1 MGVKSQVEIE
11 AKFAAF
17 PDSTTPD
24 LCGITYVTTVLDQQI
39 HNLSATYYDTT
50 DLRLTRAKIT
60 LRRRIGGKDDGW
72 HIKLPHGYG
81 RKEIHHDLTESE
93 QVPPAVIAPIGVLV
107 RGAALVPIAQVDNER
122 HEAILGDEYGV
133 AIAEFCDDHVTAQS
147 FLPGGGTTTWREW
160 EIEVTETAQE
170 HDLTEAIIS
179 SATELFNT
187 AGAVPSSSP
196 SKLMTALGAS
206 INNVPTPVELK
217 LPDPDS
223 PGYAVVTALKRNR
236 DKILAYDSKVRNDE
250 WDSVHQMRVATRELR
265 SHLDTFEGIIT
276 SPHCKSLSAQ
286 LKQLATILGVA
297 RDAEV
302 IAERFQL
309 LASLVD
315 TGAVTK
321 EDGDR
326 LYASMR
332 DEYRLAHQ
340 KILKALDDPRY
351 FAMLNLLDEVLR
363 KPEIKAPSAA
373 ETPST
378 EILLEHL
385 NTAYKRLAKRH
396 KKAVKHWDD
405 NDLPRFERE
414 SYFHDLRKAAKK
426 LRYAAEAVGD
436 ATEIDTTQLYRAC
449 KQMQTVL
456 GDFQDSVTSR
466 DKLYR
471 KAEQARKAGEDTFT
485 YGVLYQLEHHIGQ
498 EVLEGYQDTADAV
511 IEAYQQLLQAQQE
524 ATKPKKKR
532 KKKTNKKKN

>member
-11 AKFAAF
+11 AKFAVS
-17 PDSTTPD
+17 PDNHVPD
-24 LCGITYVTTVLDQQI
+24 LTHISYVTNVLHQQT

-60 LRRRIGGKDDGW
+60 LRRRVGGKDDGW
-72 HIKLPHGYG
+72 HIKLPADYG

-107 RGAALVPIAQVDNER
+107 RGASLVPIAQVDNQR
-122 HEAILGDEYGV
+122 HESILGDEYGV

-170 HDLTEAIIS
+170 HELTEKIIAT
-179 SATELFNT
+179 ATELFHA
-187 AGAVPSSSP
+187 AGAVTSTSP
-196 SKLMTALGAS
+196 SKLVMALGAS
-206 INNVPTPVELK
+206 INNVPLPTELK
-217 LPDPDS
+217 LPDPES
-223 PGYAVVTALKRNR
+223 PGYAVITALKRNR
-236 DKILAYDSKVRNDE
+236 DKIIAYDSKVRNDE

-265 SHLDTFEGIIT
+265 SHLDTFDGIIT
-276 SPHCKSLSAQ
+276 SPHCQPLSAQ

-309 LASLVD
+309 LADSVE

-340 KILKALDDPRY
+340 RILKALDDPRY

-363 KPEIKAPSAA
+363 KPEIKAPSADNA
-373 ETPST
+373 PSQA
-378 EILLEHL
+378 ILLDHL
-385 NTAYKRLAKRH
+385 TEAYQRLYKRH
-396 KKAVKHWDD
+396 KKAVKCWADAE
-405 NDLPRFERE
+405 LPLHQRE
-414 SYFHDLRKAAKK
+414 NYFHDLRKAAKK

-436 ATEIDTTQLYRAC
+436 ATEIDTGQLYKAC

-471 KAEQARKAGEDTFT
+471 KAEQARKAGEDTFI

-498 EVLEGYQDTADAV
+498 EILEGYQDTAHSV
-511 IEAYQQLLQAQQE
+511 IEAYQQLQKMQQE
-524 ATKPKKKR
+524 KAKAKKKR
-532 KKKTNKKKN
+532 KKNSTKKKK